1 MQIDAVAAGLC
12 DGLDSHLDGL
22 LDTVDAMQ
30 PGEILACL
38 DAMAAAAA
46 AAGPADDVAKQP
58 LP

>member
-1 MQIDAVAAGLC
+1 MAAGLC

-46 AAGPADDVAKQP
+46 AAAAGPADDVAKQP